1 MHTLTATLWNTV
13 IYETVE
19 EEILGKTEVSEVVK
33 SVKKVQRYIFF
44 KRYRCFT
51 PTARF
56 WVPIFYTGASF
67 GQATGCSSTCMVAPG
82 SSEFSGTT
90 VAKTTARLTSIK

>member
-51 PTARF
+51 PQQDFGYQFSTRGPALGKQL
-56 WVPIFYTGASF
+56 GA
-67 GQATGCSSTCMVAPG
+67 ALNAW
-82 SSEFSGTT
+82 
-90 VAKTTARLTSIK
+90 